1 MGCDIHM
8 VLERKIKD
16 EWVGVHHYH
25 GFEAVTL
32 RGPDIIKSDKKPNP
46 YGWIKF
52 KITDRDYRLFG
63 ELAGVRTDG
72 TLGNQPQGLP
82 EDASQLT
89 RALADEWGMDGHS
102 HSHLSLTEFAQAYAA
117 AMDQTAQ
124 LVEHRLHPTE
134 QTQTWF
140 NDICTLIT
148 GFDVYDNKHYDF
160 RICFWF
166 DN

>member
-25 GFEAVTL
+25 GFEAVAL
-32 RGPDIIKSDKKPNP
+32 RDMDYLAKDKPNP
-46 YGWIKF
+46 QGRIPF
-52 KITDRDYRLFG
+52 RITVRDYRLFG

-72 TLGNQPQGLP
+72 TLGNEPQGLP

-102 HSHLSLTEFAQAYAA
+102 HSYLSLTKFAQAYAA

-134 QTQTWF
+134 ETKQWF
-140 NDICTLIT
+140 KDICTLIT
-148 GFDVYDNKHYDF
+148 GFDIYDNRYDEF

>member
-16 EWVGVHHYH
+16 EWVGVHNYH
-25 GFEAVTL
+25 GFEAVAL
-32 RGPDIIKSDKKPNP
+32 RGVGNLTKEKSSLQ
-46 YGWIKF
+46 GWISF
-52 KITDRDYRLFG
+52 RITDRDYQLFG

-89 RALADEWGMDGHS
+89 RVSADEWGMDGHS
-102 HSHLSLTEFAQAYAA
+102 HSYLSLTEFVSAYAA
-117 AMDQTAQ
+117 ATDQAPQ

-148 GFDVYDNKHYDF
+148 GFDIYDNRYDDF

>member
-25 GFEAVTL
+25 GFEGAAL
-32 RGPDIIKSDKKPNP
+32 RSMDYLAKDKPNP
-46 YGWIKF
+46 QGWISF
-52 KITDRDYRLFG
+52 RITGRDYRMFG
-63 ELAGVRTDG
+63 ELAGVRTSG
-72 TLGNQPQGLP
+72 TLGNEPQGLP

-89 RALADEWGMDGHS
+89 LALANEWGMDGHS
-102 HSHLSLTEFAQAYAA
+102 HSHLSLTKFAQAYAA

-148 GFDVYDNKHYDF
+148 GFDIYAYNRYDDF